1 MIRQE
6 VKQMQSKVEQEINI
20 VNATAQ
26 ADAVMIKQ
34 QAVANASRF
43 TIQMENKAYQNILN
57 YTGLTAKQLDQYIY
71 YNGLLDHTEGKLI
84 VGLNNAIIN
93 FKN

>member
-1 MIRQE
+1 
-6 VKQMQSKVEQEINI
+6 MQSKVEQEINI

-34 QAVANASRF
+34 SAVANASRF

-57 YTGLTAKQLDQYIY
+57 YTSLTAKQLD
-71 YNGLLDHTEGKLI
+71 
-84 VGLNNAIIN
+84 
-93 FKN
+93 